1 MLAYICI
8 AKNPAMNNL
17 FCPQNIS
24 QAPFASTSSL
34 ADGAFVFGVGC
45 VASAQPVWVGCTQLA
60 GGQSG
65 FSRNGGVWAGLRERM
80 VSAN

>member
-1 MLAYICI
+1 
-8 AKNPAMNNL
+8 MNNL

-45 VASAQPVWVGCTQLA
+45 VASMQPIWVGCTQLA
-60 GGQSG
+60 GKQSG
-65 FSRNGGVWAGLRERM
+65 FSRNRGYGAGQTHDFF
-80 VSAN
+80 S